1 MLISHNFLKSFF
13 KQDLEIEKIC
23 EKLTFQGLEVEKIEK
38 YESIKGSLEG
48 VIIGKV
54 EKVEPHP
61 NADKLKLCIVDIGRQ
76 KLNIVCG
83 ASNVTEGQKVAVAL
97 IGATLYPSN
106 GETLTLKK
114 SKIRGVESEGMICA
128 EDELGL
134 GHSHEGIMTFDTD
147 MEPGTPLAE
156 LLQPYTDTLIHI
168 GLTPNRSDAFSHLG
182 VAREL
187 ACAFRLKIFP
197 PTVQP
202 LGEKGNLDISITLKD
217 SVRCK
222 RYSGLSIDKITMV
235 ESPSW
240 LKQQLLALGQ
250 RPINI
255 IVDLANW
262 VMFEIGQPLHVFD
275 KSKLTNNAIIVQT
288 LSQDQ
293 DAVFT
298 GLDGKTYQLTSQD
311 LLICDGAKPVCIA
324 GVMGGVNSGVTET
337 TEHIFIEA
345 AYFEPVG
352 IRKTSKRLNLFSES
366 AARFAK
372 GTDPNQTLWALERLL
387 FLIQQYCGGRVVG
400 WEDIRTESFEPYLV
414 EFSIEHF
421 WRLGGLFIEE
431 TEIELI
437 LQSLDIQIVKKINP
451 DLWLLAVPRFRT
463 DVRREQDVFEEILR
477 IKGYEHVPIKDNFT
491 VPFQTLVG
499 KDADFE
505 WQERCADYLAANG
518 FYEIRT
524 NSLVDIT
531 QIEDTSIK
539 MLNPLSEETAALR
552 TSMLVS
558 GLEVIQS
565 NINRQQNTLAFFELG
580 NVYWK
585 EKDEPLEKE
594 ILALWVAGEKYPL
607 NPMQKVERFSFWD
620 IKKEVE
626 KLLHFIGAD
635 YTFQLI
641 QKDNELEWGLFVTSA
656 NVVIGKL
663 GAVAKSYLKD
673 LPYEVYYAAI
683 DWQNFIQPRLNKP
696 FIQYREISKF
706 PSVRRDLSLLL
717 TAPTLYQDIE
727 KAILS
732 TNPKI
737 IQRVE
742 LFDVYQNNKGELSY
756 AVALTLLDKQKT
768 LTDVEIDKVV
778 TKVIKKL
785 ETELQLT
792 VRK

>member
-48 VIIGKV
+48 VVIGKV
-54 EKVEPHP
+54 EKVEKHP
-61 NADKLKLCIVDIGRQ
+61 NADKLKVCLVDIGRQ
-76 KLNIVCG
+76 RLNIVCG
-83 ASNVTEGQKVAVAL
+83 ASNVGEGQKVAVAP
-97 IGATLYPSN
+97 IGVTLYPAS
-106 GETLTLKK
+106 GQALTLKK

-134 GHSHEGIMTFDTD
+134 GHSHEGIMVLDTD
-147 MEPGTPLAE
+147 MEPGVPLAE
-156 LLQPYTDTLIHI
+156 LLRPYTDTLIHI
-168 GLTPNRSDAFSHLG
+168 GLTPNRGDAFSHLG
-182 VAREL
+182 VAREV
-187 ACAFRLKIFP
+187 ACALGLKISP
-197 PTVQP
+197 PPVQS
-202 LGEKGNLDISITLKD
+202 LGEKGNLDISITLKAPTL
-217 SVRCK
+217 CK
-222 RYSGLSIDKITMV
+222 RYSGLSIDKITMT
-235 ESPSW
+235 ESPAW
-240 LKQQLLALGQ
+240 LKEQLLALGQ

-262 VMFEIGQPLHVFD
+262 VMFELGQPLHVFD
-275 KSKLTNNAIIVQT
+275 KSKLENKAIIVQN
-288 LSQDQ
+288 LSQG
-293 DAVFT
+293 ATFT

-337 TEHIFIEA
+337 TEHIFIES
-345 AYFEPVG
+345 AYFEPIG
-352 IRKTSKRLNLFSES
+352 IRKTSKRLNIFSES
-366 AARFAK
+366 AVRFAR
-372 GTDPNQTLWALERLL
+372 GTDPNQTVGALERLL
-387 FLIQQYCGGRVVG
+387 YLIQRYCGGQVVG
-400 WEDIRTESFEPYLV
+400 WEDIQTESFEPYLV
-414 EFSIEHF
+414 EFSIKQF

-431 TEIELI
+431 AEIELI
-437 LQSLDIQIVKKINP
+437 LQSLDIQVVKKINP
-451 DLWLLAVPRFRT
+451 ELWLLAVPRFRT
-463 DVRREQDVFEEILR
+463 DVRREQDVFEELLR
-477 IKGYEHVPIKDNFT
+477 IKGYEHIPIKDNFT
-491 VPFQTLVG
+491 VPFQSLVG
-499 KDADFE
+499 KDNDLE

-539 MLNPLSEETAALR
+539 ILNPLSEETAALR
-552 TSMLVS
+552 KSMLVS
-558 GLEVIQS
+558 GLEAIRS
-565 NINRQQNTLAFFELG
+565 NINRRQNTLAFFELG

-585 EKDEPLEKE
+585 EKEQLREKE
-594 ILALWVAGEKYPL
+594 ILALWVAGQRYPI

-635 YTFQLI
+635 YTFELMQE
-641 QKDNELEWGLFVTSA
+641 DNELEWGLSIVSSR
-656 NVVIGKL
+656 VVVGKL
-663 GAVAKSYLKD
+663 GAVAQSYLQD

-683 DWQNFIQPRLNKP
+683 DWQNFIQPCLNRP
-696 FIQYREISKF
+696 FVTYQEISKF

-717 TAPTLYQDIE
+717 NGNLLYQDIE

-742 LFDVYQNNKGELSY
+742 LFDVYQNNEGQTSY

-768 LTDVEIDKVV
+768 LTDVEIDKVI

-785 ETELQLT
+785 ETDLQLT